1 LLAILFIFYAFIA
14 TTVIPKLANNIK
26 ARNISE
32 ESKEE
37 VAQEVNT
44 QSTTELYTQLK
55 QNISI
60 KEEANT

>member
-1 LLAILFIFYAFIA
+1 LLAILFTFYAFIA